1 VGISGSWG
9 DVSSPKNHYFRKH
22 NKHENTSLYR
32 RFGMVRPKVTIDLEK
47 SVDNAEELAI
57 SLHHKAHEKCFIAN
71 SVNTTVNC
79 EPMVVIK

>member
-1 VGISGSWG
+1 
-9 DVSSPKNHYFRKH
+9 
-22 NKHENTSLYR
+22 
-32 RFGMVRPKVTIDLEK
+32 MVRPKVTIDLEK